1 MTLAPAPTTPY
12 VVPMYL
18 GGPLDGGFGA
28 IEPASGVL
36 GLIPRRGGAYEL
48 VGFQPPSDWVADS
61 ALASVTPDRAVYQW
75 EAVK

>member
-28 IEPASGVL
+28 IEPVSGIL
-36 GLIPRRGGAYEL
+36 GSIRRRGGTYEL
-48 VGFQPPSDWVADS
+48 QGFQPSSDWVADV
-61 ALASVTPDRAVYQW
+61 ALAMVTPDRAVYQW
-75 EAVK
+75 EAAA